1 MESSL
6 HFDDVLL
13 RSNIYETAGWPSL
26 AKFRKFGNIFKSL
39 CNFLSG
45 YSRCCTLNFWTYFL
59 NFLKQFFTLVNGPM
73 LNNND
78 LAIWSHWRTVLLAYH
93 PFHSQSRW
101 SGHTE
106 GDLVTFRSHWRWS
119 GHTEGQ
125 SCYLTVHF
133 IARVGDLVTLKVIWS
148 PSDHTEGDL
157 VTLKDSLVILPSIS

>member
-78 LAIWSHWRTVLLAYH
+78 LAIWSHWRTVLLAYR
-93 PFHSQSRW
+93 PFHSLSRW
-101 SGHTE
+101 SGSWA
-106 GDLVTFRSHWRWS
+106 FRHKTWS
-119 GHTEGQ
+119 GCE
-125 SCYLTVHF
+125 
-133 IARVGDLVTLKVIWS
+133 WS
-148 PSDHTEGDL
+148 PWGLAGRVRSIWGQRPDDSWRRRQVPRNSLAAWENSWDQYYKTDFA
-157 VTLKDSLVILPSIS
+157 VTQVL